1 MKVIFLDV
9 DGVMISEESFLLT
22 MALGGRVVIFSRKA
36 MKALRAIVKRTG
48 AVVVL
53 TSSWRP
59 MPGYAPTRSYEQFC
73 SALQRNGTPLYDRT
87 PWLED
92 REHDRSDEIC
102 AWLEEH
108 PAESFVL
115 IDDNDRFR
123 NHPELKERWIP
134 IDAEHGLNKT
144 HVERAVELLNLPLC
158 RRICSQA

>member
-144 HVERAVELLNLPLC
+144 HVERAVELLNLPFC
-158 RRICSQA
+158 RGICSQA

>member
-22 MALGGRVVIFSRKA
+22 MALGGRMVFFSRKA
-36 MKALRAIVKRTG
+36 MKALKKVVRQTG

-73 SALQRNGTPLYDRT
+73 TALQRNGTPLHDRT

-92 REHDRSDEIC
+92 REHDRGDEIVT
-102 AWLEEH
+102 WMEEH
-108 PAESFVL
+108 QPEAWVI

-123 NHPELKERWIP
+123 SHPELKERWVR
-134 IDAEHGLNKT
+134 IDPAHGFTPPDADKAIAIL
-144 HVERAVELLNLPLC
+144 EA
-158 RRICSQA
+158 QG

>member
-22 MALGGRVVIFSRKA
+22 MALGGRMVFFSRKA
-36 MKALRAIVKRTG
+36 MKALKKLVRRTG

-59 MPGYAPTRSYEQFC
+59 MPGHAPTRSYEQFC
-73 SALQRNGTPLYDRT
+73 TALQRNGTPLFDRT

-92 REHDRSDEIC
+92 REHDRSDEIA

-108 PAESFVL
+108 QPEAWVI

-123 NHPELKERWIP
+123 NHPEFRERWVP
-134 IDAEHGLNKT
+134 IDAAHGLT
-144 HVERAVELLNLPLC
+144 SAEADRAAEVLEG
-158 RRICSQA
+158 QGE

>member
-22 MALGGRVVIFSRKA
+22 MALGGRMVIFSRKA
-36 MKALRAIVKRTG
+36 MKALRMIVKETG

-59 MPGYAPTRSYEQFC
+59 MPGYGPTRSYEQFC

-92 REHDRSDEIC
+92 RDHDRSDEIC
-102 AWLEEH
+102 AWLAEH
-108 PAESFVL
+108 PTEGFVL
-115 IDDNDRFR
+115 IDDNDRFA
-123 NHPELKERWIP
+123 NHPELKEHWVR
-134 IDAEHGLNKT
+134 IDPAHGLT
-144 HVERAVELLNLPLC
+144 RTEARRAIELLNG
-158 RRICSQA
+158 A

>member
-1 MKVIFLDV
+1 MKVVFLDV

-36 MKALRAIVKRTG
+36 MKALKELVRETG

-59 MPGYAPTRSYEQFC
+59 MPGYGPTRSYQHFC
-73 SALQRNGTPLYDRT
+73 SALQRNGTPLYDCT

-92 REHDRSDEIC
+92 RDHDRSDEIC
-102 AWLEEH
+102 AWLSEH
-108 PAESFVL
+108 QVEGFVI

-123 NHPELKERWIP
+123 NHPELKERWVP
-134 IDAEHGLNKT
+134 IDSAHGLT
-144 HVERAVELLNLPLC
+144 RAEVPRAVELMSL
-158 RRICSQA
+158 